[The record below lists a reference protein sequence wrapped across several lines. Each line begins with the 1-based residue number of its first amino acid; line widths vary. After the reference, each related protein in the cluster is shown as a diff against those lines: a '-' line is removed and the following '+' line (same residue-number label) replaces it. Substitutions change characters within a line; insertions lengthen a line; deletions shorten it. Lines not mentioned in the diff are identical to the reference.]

1 MNILITGG
9 TGFVGTY
16 LSKHLENRGDH
27 LMILTRNPDKYSDTD
42 TRSYHQIDEDLTPL
56 IDKTDVIINLA
67 GENLFDQRWTE
78 AAKKRIRSSRINTTN
93 KLVRAVSEAEQPT
106 DVMIS
111 ASGINYYK
119 SAGNKEL
126 DEKSPAGDD
135 FLAQV
140 CLDWED
146 AASKVEQ
153 YGVRLVIPRLGVVL
167 EKDDGALAK
176 MVMAFK
182 LFAGGPL
189 GDGRQYFSWIH
200 MHDLCRSIA
209 YAIDTKEMKGPY
221 NAVAPNPVT
230 MNTFAKEL
238 GNVLQR
244 PSFFRAPEFML
255 KLGLG
260 ESAEAIT
267 ESLNVKPNA
276 LVKAGFTFEYPFV
289 DQALK
294 DILGN
299 SE

>member
-9 TGFVGTY
+9 TGFIGSY
-16 LSKHLENRGDH
+16 LCEHLENRGDH

-42 TRSYHQIDEDLTPL
+42 TRSYHRIDDELTPL
-56 IDKTDVIINLA
+56 VDKSDAIVNLA

-93 KLVRAVSEAEQPT
+93 KLVRAVSESKQPPE
-106 DVMIS
+106 VMIS

-119 SAGNKEL
+119 PAGNKEI

-135 FLAQV
+135 FLAEV

-146 AASKVEQ
+146 TAMKVKQ

-167 EKDDGALAK
+167 EKEDGALSK
-176 MVMAFK
+176 MVLAFN

-189 GDGRQYFSWIH
+189 GDGRQYFSWVD
-200 MHDLCRSIA
+200 MQDVCRSISH
-209 YAIDTKEMKGPY
+209 AIDTKEMEGPY

-230 MNTFAKEL
+230 MNTFAEEL
-238 GNVLQR
+238 GKVLQR

-267 ESLNVKPNA
+267 ASLNVKPNK
-276 LVKAGFTFEYPFV
+276 LVKSGFTFEYPFV

-299 SE
+299 